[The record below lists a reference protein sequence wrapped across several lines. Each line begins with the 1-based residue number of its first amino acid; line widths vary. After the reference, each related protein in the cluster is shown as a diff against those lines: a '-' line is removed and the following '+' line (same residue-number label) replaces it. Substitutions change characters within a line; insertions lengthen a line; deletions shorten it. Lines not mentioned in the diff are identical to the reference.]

1 MSEHAVKTSIGLFRI
16 VDREGSHIVLTNEE
30 FHDIIKIARI
40 YRDDVKRFS
49 KENADIK
56 IRIQELRDTLTSLH
70 SKLDSA
76 ETTIRE
82 LSRLKDALEQESASY
97 KEEIASVKE
106 ALNHAEALNINLK
119 RICRERANQARGLP
133 RAADGYIVLMSR
145 EWREKAMDGSLIRGY
160 KTTIQTPIAASV
172 DDAVAKKEIYDALM
186 NGVLADLG
194 IYYCEPVNGRM
205 KAQADVL
212 TVYRRVYAANYKSG
226 YWETTFYTNG
236 SIKVPESRTPVPPKK
251 KRNGGKQK

>member
-30 FHDIIKIARI
+30 FHDIIEIARI

-49 KENADIK
+49 RENADIK
-56 IRIQELRDTLTSLH
+56 TRIQELRDTLTSLH

-82 LSRLKDALEQESASY
+82 LSRLKDALEQETSSY
-97 KEEIASVKE
+97 KEEIASVKK
-106 ALNHAEALNINLK
+106 ALDHAEALNTNLK

-133 RAADGYIVLMSR
+133 RAADGYIVLTSR
-145 EWREKAMDGSLIRGY
+145 EIRERAQDNSLIRGY
-160 KTTIQTPIAASV
+160 KTAIQTPLSANIQ
-172 DDAVAKKEIYDALM
+172 DIVAKKQIYDTLI

-194 IYYCEPVNGRM
+194 VFYCEPVNGRL
-205 KAQADVL
+205 KTAVDVL
-212 TVYRRVYAANYKSG
+212 TAYRMTYAANYRSG
-226 YWETTFYTNG
+226 FWEVTVYTNG
-236 SIKVPESRTPVPPKK
+236 AISVPENRTPAPPLKR
-251 KRNGGKQK
+251 RNGGKQK